1 MIQLK
6 VALKTNNT
14 KPCYF
19 QACVRFEE
27 AGKAEEVL
35 EKAKAANED
44 KIIINNCEVE
54 VRVLEGM

>member
-1 MIQLK
+1 M
-6 VALKTNNT
+6 
-14 KPCYF
+14 
-19 QACVRFEE
+19 RFEE

-54 VRVLEGM
+54 VRVLEGMLNKKQRQLIKIK